1 MTIELNLRGA
11 PPFLFEG
18 NYRMSVNTESVPTPV
33 PNAGPTLVRGNGIPA
48 DLEPHL
54 RRLGLTGSVQIVLDA
69 VRQVYRDA
77 ERVEL
82 SIFRDEYGEECVRVN
97 AIVPDEGDAETA
109 MYFRC
114 LSLWTGAIAP
124 NAEGKIFFSTS

>member
-1 MTIELNLRGA
+1 
-11 PPFLFEG
+11 
-18 NYRMSVNTESVPTPV
+18 MSVNSKSVQNTTGHTPV
-33 PNAGPTLVRGNGIPA
+33 PIAGPTSVRGNGIPA

-54 RRLGLTGSVQIVLDA
+54 RRLGLMASVQIVLDA
-69 VRQVYRDA
+69 VRQVYADA

-97 AIVPDEGDAETA
+97 AIVPDEGDAEAA

-124 NAEGKIFFSTS
+124 NAAGKIMFSTS

>member
-1 MTIELNLRGA
+1 
-11 PPFLFEG
+11 
-18 NYRMSVNTESVPTPV
+18 MSVNTENVQSAAVHGPVSV
-33 PNAGPTLVRGNGIPA
+33 AGPTSVRGNGFPA

-97 AIVPDEGDAETA
+97 AIVPDEGDEETE

-124 NAEGKIFFSTS
+124 HAAGKIMFSTS

>member
-1 MTIELNLRGA
+1 
-11 PPFLFEG
+11 
-18 NYRMSVNTESVPTPV
+18 MSVNTENVQNPAVPSPV
-33 PNAGPTLVRGNGIPA
+33 PIAGPTWVHGNGIPA

-97 AIVPDEGDAETA
+97 AIVPDDGDEEAE

-124 NAEGKIFFSTS
+124 NAAGKIMFSTS

>member
-1 MTIELNLRGA
+1 
-11 PPFLFEG
+11 
-18 NYRMSVNTESVPTPV
+18 MSLNTENVQNTNVQTPV
-33 PNAGPTLVRGNGIPA
+33 PIAGPTSVPGNDIPA

-54 RRLGLTGSVQIVLDA
+54 RRLGLRDSAQIVVDA